1 MAPHL
6 VLCVDDDTTLL
17 VALRA
22 LLARQLAPQHRIEIA
37 ESADEALEVLEALQV
52 DEPELAVVIS
62 DYLMPG
68 MHGDELLVRIHE
80 SHPDAMKIM
89 LTGQSDLEAV
99 KRSINEARLYRFIE
113 KPFDNTDLSLTVG
126 TALHAFHQGRE
137 LLRVNAELRRLNAE
151 LEAKVEERTR
161 ELADKNAELERLAV
175 TDPLTQLNNRLMLDR
190 ALQAELLR
198 CQRYG
203 GPLALAIVDIDKFK
217 LVNDG
222 HGHQAGDAVLVA
234 VAGLMK
240 AGVRHSDLAGRWGG
254 EEFMLICPNTDAGG
268 AATLAEKL
276 RQAIQEHRM
285 EGVGHCTASFGISA
299 WQAGDTAAELVA
311 RADAALYSA
320 KQQGRNRV
328 VVHNTMQARGEA

>member
-6 VLCVDDDTTLL
+6 VLCVDDDSTLL

-37 ESADEALEVLEALQV
+37 ESADEALEVLSGLQTG
-52 DEPELAVVIS
+52 DPELAVVIS

-68 MHGDELLVRIHE
+68 MHGDELLVRIHQ

-99 KRSINEARLYRFIE
+99 KRSINEAQLYRFIE
-113 KPFDNTDLSLTVG
+113 KPFDNTDLALTVSA
-126 TALHAFHQGRE
+126 ALHAFQQGRE
-137 LLRVNAELRRLNAE
+137 LLRVNAELRQLNAE
-151 LEAKVEERTR
+151 LEAKVAERTR
-161 ELADKNAELERLAV
+161 ELAEKNAELERLAI
-175 TDPLTQLNNRLMLDR
+175 TDPLTQLHNRLMLDR
-190 ALQAELLR
+190 TLHAELLR

-203 GPLALAIVDIDKFK
+203 GPLAVAIADIDKFK
-217 LVNDG
+217 LVNDN

-254 EEFMLICPNTDAGG
+254 EEFMLICPNTDAEG

-276 RQAIQEHRM
+276 RHAIQDHPM
-285 EGVGHCTASFGISA
+285 GAVGHCTISFGVSD
-299 WQAGDTAAELVA
+299 WQAGDSAASLVA

-328 VVHNTMQARGEA
+328 VTH